1 MGLDMYIYLKDKS
14 TAEMIEFSYF
24 RKFNA
29 LHGYFDIKYN
39 LDNPCSIEIAEDDLT
54 NLLFKVNTI
63 RMNANVAPKALPVY
77 YGPFFGSYDYGY
89 IYFEYI
95 DQLYKDLKRLLQV
108 DRKKYDIYYQAD
120 Y

>member
-1 MGLDMYIYLKDKS
+1 MGLDMYIYLKEKE
-14 TAEMIEFSYF
+14 THEMIEFSYF

-29 LHGYFDIKYN
+29 LHGYFDSKYQ
-39 LDNPCSIEIAEDDLT
+39 LDNPCSIEITDEDIS
-54 NLLFKVNTI
+54 NLIFKVNAI
-63 RMNANVAPKALPVY
+63 RMNSKVAEKVLPVY

-95 DQLYKDLKRLLQV
+95 NQLHKDLRRLIQV
-108 DRKKYDIYYQAD
+108 DRNKFDIYYQAD